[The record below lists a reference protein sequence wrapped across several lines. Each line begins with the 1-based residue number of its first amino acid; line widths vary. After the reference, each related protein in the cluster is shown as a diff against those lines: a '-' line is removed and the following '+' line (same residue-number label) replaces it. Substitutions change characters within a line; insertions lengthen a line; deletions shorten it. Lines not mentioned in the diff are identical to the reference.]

1 MGPRRGLEKGRGGKR
16 EVKGRALGVGKE
28 KKKERKR
35 QEKKRKTGER
45 EK

>member
-1 MGPRRGLEKGRGGKR
+1 MEKGRGGKR

-28 KKKERKR
+28 ND
-35 QEKKRKTGER
+35 KKRKTGER